1 MSGRIVAKVVWGLIG
16 VGSFGLFLCECYLLL
31 VGRLQT
37 GFWQAVIAIVCLFFT
52 IGATSELA
60 KL

>member
-16 VGSFGLFLCECYLLL
+16 VGSFGLILCECYLLL

-37 GFWQAVIAIVCLFFT
+37 GFWQAVIAIVCIFFT